1 MSVVPIEA
9 AHFWSKVKIG
19 GSAMCWIWK
28 GHTVSGYGRFRGV
41 RAHRYAYQLHKG
53 EIGSGLMVRHLC
65 GNKLCVNPDHLEE
78 GTMADNAQD
87 GIRLGE
93 TLRGQD
99 NGRSKITEDQ
109 ARYVLKNPD
118 GLTGAKLA
126 RKLGVSTATIS
137 LIRSGH
143 RWAHLQDDAA

>member
-1 MSVVPIEA
+1 MTVVPIEA

-19 GSAMCWIWK
+19 GTAMCWIWE
-28 GHTVSGYGRFRGV
+28 GHTVNGYGRFRGI

-53 EIGSGLMVRHLC
+53 NLTDGLMVRHLC

-93 TLRGQD
+93 TLRGED
-99 NGRSKITEDQ
+99 NGKAKINEDQ
-109 ARYVLKNPD
+109 ARYILRNPD

-126 RKLGVSTATIS
+126 RKFGVSAATIS
-137 LIRSGH
+137 LIRSGQ

>member
-1 MSVVPIEA
+1 MTVVPIEA

-19 GSAMCWIWK
+19 GTAMCWIWE
-28 GHTVSGYGRFRGV
+28 GHTVNGYGRFRGI

-53 EIGSGLMVRHLC
+53 DIGDGLMVRHLC
-65 GNKLCVNPDHLEE
+65 GNKLCVNPDHLDE

-93 TLRGQD
+93 TLRGET
-99 NGRSKITEDQ
+99 NGKAKITEEQ

-118 GLTGAKLA
+118 KLTGAKLA
-126 RKLGVSTATIS
+126 RKLGVSAATIS
-137 LIRSGH
+137 LIRSGQ